1 MIYKIY
7 MMKKTNPIII
17 SIHKKSW
24 FRQMNRKEFISSSCK
39 ICLLGAAGFS
49 LIQLESCSPSS
60 SIYKTTITNGDLNVP
75 MNLFDKSSLQIIRT
89 AGWYY
94 DVAVQKNQ
102 DDSYTALLLQCTH
115 QENQLTPT
123 GTGYHCNLHGS
134 DFDKQGNVRKGP
146 AEQPLHHFET
156 SINDNTLN
164 IHINNFKP

>member
-1 MIYKIY
+1 VHQ
-7 MMKKTNPIII
+7 
-17 SIHKKSW
+17 S
-24 FRQMNRKEFISSSCK
+24 NRINRGRRNFISSSCK

-49 LIQLESCSPSS
+49 LTQLVSCSPTSS
-60 SIYKTTITNGDLNVP
+60 VYKTTITNGNLNVP
-75 MNLFDKSSLQIIRT
+75 LNLFDKSALQIVRP

-94 DVAVQKNQ
+94 DVAVQKNS
-102 DDSYTALLLQCTH
+102 DNSYTALLLQCTH

-123 GTGYHCNLHGS
+123 GTGYHCSLHGS

-156 SINDNTLN
+156 SVNDNMLN